1 MSAARILIVDDFV
14 MIRSLLKTSLSNLG
28 FKNIDEAKDGVEA
41 YTKIATA
48 FINQTPY
55 EIVFLDWNMPNMTG
69 LEVIQKC
76 RAQAE
81 LNALHF
87 IMISA
92 EQEEKKMKQALDA
105 GANDFIVKPFSPQ
118 VLVKKI
124 EAIMLDRKSA

>member
-1 MSAARILIVDDFV
+1 MSVTRILIVDDFV
-14 MIRSLLKTSLSNLG
+14 MIRSLLKTSLANLG
-28 FKNIDEAKDGVEA
+28 FKNVDEARDGVEA
-41 YTKIATA
+41 YNKIANA
-48 FINQTPY
+48 FVNQNPY
-55 EIVFLDWNMPNMTG
+55 QVVFLDWNMPNMTG

-81 LNALHF
+81 LNELHF

-124 EAIMLDRKSA
+124 EAIIQAKKTA

>member
-1 MSAARILIVDDFV
+1 MSASRILIVDDFV

-28 FKNIDEAKDGVEA
+28 FKNIDEARDGVEA
-41 YTKIATA
+41 YNKIATA
-48 FINQTPY
+48 FVNQNPY

-76 RAQAE
+76 RAQVE
-81 LNALHF
+81 LNELHF

-105 GANDFIVKPFSPQ
+105 GANDFIVKPFSPL

-124 EAIMLDRKSA
+124 ETIMQQKKSA

>member
-1 MSAARILIVDDFV
+1 MSVARILIVDDFV

-41 YTKIATA
+41 YNKIATA
-48 FINQTPY
+48 FVNQNPY

-76 RAQAE
+76 RAQTE
-81 LNALHF
+81 LNDLHF

-124 EAIMLDRKSA
+124 EIIMQEKKSA

>member
-1 MSAARILIVDDFV
+1 MSSTRILIVDDFV

-28 FKNIDEAKDGVEA
+28 FKNVEEAKDGVEA
-41 YTKIATA
+41 YNKIANA
-48 FINQTPY
+48 FVNLTPFG
-55 EIVFLDWNMPNMTG
+55 IVFLDWNMPNMTG

-76 RAQAE
+76 RAQTE
-81 LNALHF
+81 LKDLHI

-118 VLVKKI
+118 ILVKKI
-124 EAIMLDRKSA
+124 EAILAAKKIA